1 MDTKNKLKKVKKALD
16 LYSANSVLL
25 DMKNRRNMKDSSFK
39 HFNPMA
45 LRDKYSSSRNT
56 NSNFWFD
63 DSPRTSIFD
72 EDNVEVKRGVNHVQL
87 ASYRRAIAN
96 FVTIVTG
103 DSSIPVKF
111 QSNDQSFTDGKV
123 VTIGSKIDD
132 KSFDHTVGVALHEG
146 SHIKLSD
153 FDFLRNLEF
162 EISKELYSLGEE
174 KGFSLYD
181 VKSHVKN
188 MLNYIED
195 RRIDWYVFSTSPG
208 YKGYYNSMYDKYFH
222 SKVIDKAL
230 LTDEY
235 TSLDWDSYI
244 FRILNLT
251 NKNSRL
257 DVLPELSLI
266 YDMIF
271 KHNGGVKKMN
281 STREAFDVAKSVVG
295 TIYSVLPDGIEETD
309 EYGETTTKPASEGGG
324 ESSESVDGEPKKLS
338 DEEFEGLKKAMSSGD
353 VSRGHSNGSDIQLT
367 EAQRKQLER
376 AFQKQQDFVDG
387 NVKKTGKLSKKDS
400 NIVKSMEEA
409 GVDMKKV
416 GDGLMDE
423 RYDYNLGDYVKIP
436 SKGLDCIF
444 VKKITDSMIEEN
456 VFPCLFNWNFRS
468 TDINS
473 LDPRTSE
480 LLTRGTTLGK
490 KLGRKLQIRG
500 ESRDTKWSRLDSGKI
515 DKRLI
520 SELGFGNERVFNTTF
535 VEKFSDAFLH
545 ISIDASGSMN
555 GEKWENTIVSTI
567 AICKAA
573 SMIDNVDVVVSFR
586 TTHESGGRS
595 NRTSNYLPL
604 VAIGY
609 DSRVD
614 SFSKVLRHFGWIS
627 PGGTTPEG
635 LCFEAIMNEIVP
647 TVRDRDSY
655 FLNLS
660 DGMPMFSNS
669 EFNYHDQQA
678 CNHTKKMVDE
688 IRKKGVK
695 VLSYYISG
703 GYDSDKCVVD
713 FKKMYGKDASFI
725 NVTSVMEVSKSMNK
739 MFLEKN

>member
-1 MDTKNKLKKVKKALD
+1 MDTKNKLKKSKKALD
-16 LYSANSVLL
+16 TYSANSVLL
-25 DMKNRRNMKDSSFK
+25 GMKNRRNMKDSTFK

-45 LRDKYSSSRNT
+45 LREKYSVGKNT
-56 NSNFWFD
+56 NSKFWFD

-72 EDNVEVKRGVNHVQL
+72 EEVEVKRGVDHIQL

-111 QSNDQSFTDGKV
+111 QSNDQSYTDGKV
-123 VTIGSKIDD
+123 VTIGSKINE
-132 KSFDHTVGVALHEG
+132 KSFDPTVGVALHEG

-153 FDFLRNLEF
+153 FNFVKNLEF
-162 EISKELYSLGEE
+162 EIPQ
-174 KGFSLYD
+174 SLYILG
-181 VKSHVKN
+181 KSKGYNLYDTLGHVKN
-188 MLNYIED
+188 MLNYVED

-235 TSLDWDSYI
+235 TSLDWDSYQ
-244 FRILNLT
+244 FRIINLT

-257 DVLPELSLI
+257 EVLPELSSI

-271 KHNGGVKKMN
+271 KNNGGVKKMN
-281 STREAFDVAKSVVG
+281 STREAFQVTKKVVEM
-295 TIYSVLPDGIEETD
+295 IYKVLPEGIDKVDEDGNTSK
-309 EYGETTTKPASEGGG
+309 KPFSEL
-324 ESSESVDGEPKKLS
+324 ESKELPDTELS
-338 DEEFEGLKKAMSSGD
+338 PEEFERLKEKAENNELGSGD
-353 VSRGHSNGSDIQLT
+353 GSGKEIELT
-367 EAQRKQLER
+367 EAQKKSLER
-376 AFQKQQDFVDG
+376 AFQKQKDFVDG
-387 NVKKTGKLSKKDS
+387 NVSKTGKLSKKDS
-400 NIVKSMEEA
+400 SIIKSMEDA

-416 GDGLMDE
+416 GSSLMMDK
-423 RYDYNLGDYVKIP
+423 YDWKKGEYVKIP
-436 SKGLDCIF
+436 QKGLNCIF
-444 VKKITDSMIEEN
+444 VKKITDSMITEN
-456 VFPCLFNWNFRS
+456 VFPHLFNWRRWS
-468 TDINS
+468 TDLTDLHPQI
-473 LDPRTSE
+473 SE
-480 LLTRGTTLGK
+480 MLTKGVTLGK

-500 ESRDTKWSRLDSGKI
+500 ESRDTKWSRLDSGRI

-520 SELGFGNERVFNTTF
+520 SELGFGNDRVFSTTF

-555 GEKWENTIVSTI
+555 GEKWDNTMISTI

-586 TTHESGGRS
+586 TTHESGGRTS
-595 NRTSNYLPL
+595 RTSNYLPL

-614 SFSKVLRHFGWIS
+614 KFSKILRHFGWIS

-669 EFNYHDQQA
+669 ELYYHDTEA
-678 CNHTKKMVDE
+678 LNHTKKMVGE

-695 VLSYYISG
+695 ILSYYVG
-703 GYDSDKCVVD
+703 DEYDRSRSMED
-713 FKKMYGKDASFI
+713 FKRMYGKDASFI
-725 NVTSVMEVSKSMNK
+725 NLTNVTEVSKSMNK
-739 MFLEKN
+739 MFLEKSNG

>member
-1 MDTKNKLKKVKKALD
+1 
-16 LYSANSVLL
+16 
-25 DMKNRRNMKDSSFK
+25 MKDSSFK

-45 LRDKYSSSRNT
+45 LREKYTAKNT

-72 EDNVEVKRGVNHVQL
+72 EDNEEVKRGVDHIQL

-103 DSSIPVKF
+103 DSTIPVKF

-123 VTIGSKIDD
+123 VTIGSKINER
-132 KSFDHTVGVALHEG
+132 SFDPTVGVALHEG
-146 SHIKLSD
+146 SHIKLSN

-162 EISKELYSLGEE
+162 EIPQFVYELGEE
-174 KGFSLYD
+174 KGFDNYT
-181 VKSHVKN
+181 VRGHIKN
-188 MLNYIED
+188 MLNYVED

-230 LTDEY
+230 RTDEY
-235 TSLDWDSYI
+235 TSLDWDSYQ

-266 YDMIF
+266 YNMIF
-271 KHNGGVKKMN
+271 KHNGGVKKMT
-281 STREAFDVAKSVVG
+281 STRDAFRVAKEIVQ
-295 TIYSVLPDGIEETD
+295 TIYSILPDGVKEKN
-309 EYGETTTKPASEGGG
+309 EYGDEKTKTASDVVKDGG
-324 ESSESVDGEPKKLS
+324 SESLS
-338 DEEFEGLKKAMSSGD
+338 DSEFEDLKEQLENGSLSSGD
-353 VSRGHSNGSDIQLT
+353 EGDKVELT
-367 EAQRKQLER
+367 EKQMKSLER
-376 AFQKQQDFVDG
+376 AFQKQKDFVDG
-387 NVKKTGKLSKKDS
+387 NIKKTGKLSKKDS
-400 NIVKSMEEA
+400 GIIKSMEDA

-416 GDGLMDE
+416 GTSLNE
-423 RYDYNLGDYVKIP
+423 EIYDYHSGDYVKVP
-436 SKGLDCIF
+436 HKGLDCIF
-444 VKKITDSMIEEN
+444 VKKITDQMIQDY
-456 VFPCLFNWNFRS
+456 VFPALFTSYHYRNKFGEELPIHIQEML
-468 TDINS
+468 TDAV
-473 LDPRTSE
+473 
-480 LLTRGTTLGK
+480 TLGK

-500 ESRDTKWSRLDSGKI
+500 ESRDTKWSRLDSGRI

-520 SELGFGNERVFNTTF
+520 SELGFGNDRVFSTTF

-555 GEKWENTIVSTI
+555 GEKWRNTMVSTI

-586 TTHESGGRS
+586 TTHESGRTYRNSS
-595 NRTSNYLPL
+595 NLPL
-604 VAIGY
+604 IAIGY

-614 SFSKVLRHFGWIS
+614 KFSKVLRHFPWIS

-635 LCFEAIMNEIVP
+635 LCFEAILNEIVP

-655 FLNLS
+655 FLNFS
-660 DGMPMFSNS
+660 DGMPMFSGDS
-669 EFNYHDQQA
+669 LYYYDKTAET
-678 CNHTKKMVDE
+678 HTKKMVDE

-695 VLSYYISG
+695 VLSYFIGDEYGRDRNMES
-703 GYDSDKCVVD
+703 
-713 FKKMYGKDASFI
+713 FKTMYGKDASFI
-725 NVTSVMEVSKSMNK
+725 NVTNVMEVSKSMNK
-739 MFLEKN
+739 MFLEKSNG

>member
-1 MDTKNKLKKVKKALD
+1 MN
-16 LYSANSVLL
+16 
-25 DMKNRRNMKDSSFK
+25 DSSFK

-45 LRDKYSSSRNT
+45 LRDKYSSGKVN
-56 NSNFWFD
+56 NHSNFWFD
-63 DSPRTSIFD
+63 DSPTTSIFD
-72 EDNVEVKRGVNHVQL
+72 EDVEVKRGVNHIQL

-103 DSSIPVKF
+103 DSSIPVRY
-111 QSNDQSFTDGKV
+111 QSNDQSYTDGKV
-123 VTIGSKIDD
+123 VTIGSKITE
-132 KSFDHTVGVALHEG
+132 KSFDPTVGVALHEG

-153 FDFLRNLEF
+153 FDFLRNLEY
-162 EISKELYSLGEE
+162 EISRELYDLGNK
-174 KGFSLYD
+174 KGFSD
-181 VKSHVKN
+181 FDIRGHVKN
-188 MLNYIED
+188 MLNYVED

-222 SKVIDKAL
+222 AKVIDKAL

-235 TSLDWDSYI
+235 TNLDWDSYQ
-244 FRILNLT
+244 FRIINLT

-271 KHNGGVKKMN
+271 KHNGGVKKMT
-281 STREAFDVAKSVVG
+281 STRQAFDVAKDIVQ
-295 TIYSVLPDGIEETD
+295 TIYNVLPNGKVVEKEDPFGDLKGNLEPTSGENNTKGGQSTD
-309 EYGETTTKPASEGGG
+309 VELTDAQ
-324 ESSESVDGEPKKLS
+324 KKS
-338 DEEFEGLKKAMSSGD
+338 
-353 VSRGHSNGSDIQLT
+353 
-367 EAQRKQLER
+367 LER
-376 AFQKQQDFVDG
+376 AIQKQKDFVDG
-387 NVKKTGKLSKKDS
+387 KVTKTGKLSKKDS
-400 NIVKSMEEA
+400 SIVKSMEDA

-416 GDGLMDE
+416 GQSLE
-423 RYDYNLGDYVKIP
+423 NEKFDYNVGDYVKVP
-436 SKGLDCIF
+436 HKGIDCIF
-444 VKKITDSMIEEN
+444 VKKITDSMISDF
-456 VFPCLFNWNFRS
+456 VFPALF
-468 TDINS
+468 
-473 LDPRTSE
+473 TSHYRHKFGDE
-480 LLTRGTTLGK
+480 LPIHTQEMLTQGVTLGK

-500 ESRDTKWSRLDSGKI
+500 ESRDTKWTRLDSGKI

-555 GEKWENTIVSTI
+555 GDKWRNTMVSTI

-595 NRTSNYLPL
+595 SRTSNYLPL

-614 SFSKVLRHFGWIS
+614 KFSKVLRHFGWIS

-635 LCFEAIMNEIVP
+635 LCFEAIMNEIEP

-655 FLNLS
+655 FLNFS
-660 DGMPMFSNS
+660 DGMPMFSNNDLYYYDN
-669 EFNYHDQQA
+669 EA
-678 CNHTKKMVDE
+678 TNHTKKMVDQ
-688 IRKKGVK
+688 IRNKGVK
-695 VLSYYISG
+695 VLSYFIG
-703 GYDSDKCVVD
+703 DGYGSERGEQD
-713 FKKMYGKDASFI
+713 FKTMYGNDASFI
-725 NVTSVMEVSKSMNK
+725 NVTNVMEVSKSMNK
-739 MFLEKN
+739 MFLEK

>member
-1 MDTKNKLKKVKKALD
+1 MDTKNKLKKSKKALD
-16 LYSANSVLL
+16 TYSANSVLL
-25 DMKNRRNMKDSSFK
+25 GMKNRRNMKDSTFK

-45 LRDKYSSSRNT
+45 LREKYSVGKNT
-56 NSNFWFD
+56 NSKFWFD

-72 EDNVEVKRGVNHVQL
+72 EEVEVKRGVDHIQL

-111 QSNDQSFTDGKV
+111 QSNDQSYTDGKV
-123 VTIGSKIDD
+123 VTIGSKINE
-132 KSFDHTVGVALHEG
+132 KSFDPTVGVALHEG

-153 FDFLRNLEF
+153 FNFVKNLEF
-162 EISKELYSLGEE
+162 EIPQ
-174 KGFSLYD
+174 SLYILG
-181 VKSHVKN
+181 KSKGYNLYDTLGHVKN
-188 MLNYIED
+188 MLNYVED

-235 TSLDWDSYI
+235 TSLDWDSYQ
-244 FRILNLT
+244 FRIINLT

-257 DVLPELSLI
+257 EVLPELSSI

-271 KHNGGVKKMN
+271 KNNGGVKKMN
-281 STREAFDVAKSVVG
+281 STREAFQVTKKVVEM
-295 TIYSVLPDGIEETD
+295 IYKVLPEGIDKVDEDGNTSK
-309 EYGETTTKPASEGGG
+309 KPFSEL
-324 ESSESVDGEPKKLS
+324 ESKELPDTELS
-338 DEEFEGLKKAMSSGD
+338 PEEFERLKEKAENNELGSGD
-353 VSRGHSNGSDIQLT
+353 GSGKEIELT
-367 EAQRKQLER
+367 EAQKKSLER
-376 AFQKQQDFVDG
+376 AFQKQKDFVDG
-387 NVKKTGKLSKKDS
+387 NVSKTGKLSKKDS
-400 NIVKSMEEA
+400 SIIKSMEDA

-416 GDGLMDE
+416 GSSLMMDK
-423 RYDYNLGDYVKIP
+423 YDWKKGEYVKIP
-436 SKGLDCIF
+436 QKGLNCIF
-444 VKKITDSMIEEN
+444 VKKITDSMITEN
-456 VFPCLFNWNFRS
+456 VFPHLFNWRRWS
-468 TDINS
+468 TDLTDLHPQI
-473 LDPRTSE
+473 SE
-480 LLTRGTTLGK
+480 MLTKGVTLGK

-500 ESRDTKWSRLDSGKI
+500 ESRDTKWSRLDSGRI

-520 SELGFGNERVFNTTF
+520 SELGFGNDRVFSTTF

-555 GEKWENTIVSTI
+555 GEKWDNTMISTI

-586 TTHESGGRS
+586 TTHESGGRTS
-595 NRTSNYLPL
+595 RTSNYLPL

-614 SFSKVLRHFGWIS
+614 KFSKILRHFGWIS

-669 EFNYHDQQA
+669 ELYYHDTEA
-678 CNHTKKMVDE
+678 LNHTKKMVDE

-695 VLSYYISG
+695 ILSYYVG
-703 GYDSDKCVVD
+703 DEYDRSRSMED
-713 FKKMYGKDASFI
+713 FKRMYGKDASFI
-725 NVTSVMEVSKSMNK
+725 NLTNVTEVSKSMNK
-739 MFLEKN
+739 MFLEKSNG

>member
-1 MDTKNKLKKVKKALD
+1 MDTKNKLKKVKKRLD
-16 LYSANSVLL
+16 TYGENVLYSG
-25 DMKNRRNMKDSSFK
+25 MKNRRNMKDSSFK

-45 LRDKYSSSRNT
+45 LREKYSVGRNT

-72 EDNVEVKRGVNHVQL
+72 EEVEVKRGVDHIQL

-103 DSSIPVKF
+103 DSTIPVKF

-123 VTIGSKIDD
+123 VTIGSKINE
-132 KSFDHTVGVALHEG
+132 KSFDPTVGVALHEG

-153 FDFLRNLEF
+153 FNFLKNLEF
-162 EISKELYSLGEE
+162 EIPDYLYHLGEM
-174 KGFSLYD
+174 KGYD
-181 VKSHVKN
+181 SYGVRTHVKN
-188 MLNYIED
+188 MLNYVED

-235 TSLDWDSYI
+235 TSLDWDSYQ

-251 NKNSRL
+251 NKNTRL
-257 DVLPELSLI
+257 DVLPELSKI
-266 YDMIF
+266 YNAIF
-271 KHNGGVKKMN
+271 KNNGGVKKMN
-281 STREAFDVAKSVVG
+281 STRDAFNVAKKVVEM
-295 TIYSVLPDGIEETD
+295 IYEVLPDGVNKVD
-309 EYGETTTKPASEGGG
+309 ENGNTSNKPLSELKSKEDAG
-324 ESSESVDGEPKKLS
+324 LS
-338 DEEFEGLKKAMSSGD
+338 AEEFERLKEKAENNELGSGD
-353 VSRGHSNGSDIQLT
+353 GSGKEIELT
-367 EAQRKQLER
+367 EAQKKSLER
-376 AFQKQQDFVDG
+376 AFQKQKDFVDG
-387 NVKKTGKLSKKDS
+387 NVSKTGKLSKKDS
-400 NIVKSMEEA
+400 SIIKSMEEA

-416 GDGLMDE
+416 GASLMHE
-423 RYDYNLGDYVKIP
+423 SYDWKNGEYVKIP
-436 SKGLDCIF
+436 SKGLNCIF
-444 VKKITDSMIEEN
+444 VKKITDSMITEN
-456 VFPCLFNWNFRS
+456 VFPHLFRYRRYN
-468 TDINS
+468 TDINT
-473 LDPRTSE
+473 LDTYTSE
-480 LLTRGTTLGK
+480 MLTKGVTLGK

-500 ESRDTKWSRLDSGKI
+500 ESRDTKWSRLDSGRI

-520 SELGFGNERVFNTTF
+520 SELGFGNERVFSTTF

-555 GEKWENTIVSTI
+555 GEKWENTMVSTI

-586 TTHESGGRS
+586 TTHESGGRTTR
-595 NRTSNYLPL
+595 NSNYLPL
-604 VAIGY
+604 IAIGY

-614 SFSKVLRHFGWIS
+614 NFSKILRHFGWMS

-635 LCFEAIMNEIVP
+635 LCFEAIMNEIIP

-669 EFNYHDQQA
+669 ELYYHNTEA
-678 CNHTKKMVDE
+678 LNHTKKMVDE

-695 VLSYYISG
+695 ILSYYVG
-703 GYDSDKCVVD
+703 DEYDRSRSMED
-713 FKKMYGKDASFI
+713 FKRMYGKDASFI
-725 NVTSVMEVSKSMNK
+725 NVTNVMEVSKSMNK
-739 MFLEKN
+739 MFLEKSNG

>member
-1 MDTKNKLKKVKKALD
+1 MDTKNKLKKSKKALD
-16 LYSANSVLL
+16 TYSANSVLL
-25 DMKNRRNMKDSSFK
+25 GMKNRRNMKDSTFK

-45 LRDKYSSSRNT
+45 LREKYSVGKNT
-56 NSNFWFD
+56 NSKFWFD

-72 EDNVEVKRGVNHVQL
+72 EEVEVKRGVDHIQL

-103 DSSIPVKF
+103 DSTIPVKF

-123 VTIGSKIDD
+123 VTIGSKINER
-132 KSFDHTVGVALHEG
+132 SFDPTVGVALHEG
-146 SHIKLSD
+146 SHIKLSN

-162 EISKELYSLGEE
+162 EIPQFVYELGEE
-174 KGFSLYD
+174 KGFDNYT
-181 VKSHVKN
+181 VRGHIKN
-188 MLNYIED
+188 MLNYVED

-235 TSLDWDSYI
+235 TSLDWDSYQ
-244 FRILNLT
+244 FRIINLT

-257 DVLPELSLI
+257 EVLPELSSI

-271 KHNGGVKKMN
+271 KNNGGVKKMN
-281 STREAFDVAKSVVG
+281 STREAFQVAKKVVEM
-295 TIYSVLPDGIEETD
+295 IYKVLPEGIDKVDEDGNTSK
-309 EYGETTTKPASEGGG
+309 KPLSELNSKEDTG
-324 ESSESVDGEPKKLS
+324 LS
-338 DEEFEGLKKAMSSGD
+338 NEEFERLKEKAENNELGSGD
-353 VSRGHSNGSDIQLT
+353 GSGKEIELT
-367 EAQRKQLER
+367 EAQKKSLER
-376 AFQKQQDFVDG
+376 AFQKQKDFVDG
-387 NVKKTGKLSKKDS
+387 NVSKTGKLSKKDS
-400 NIVKSMEEA
+400 SIIKSMEEA

-416 GDGLMDE
+416 GTSLMHE
-423 RYDYNLGDYVKIP
+423 SYDWKNGEYVKIP
-436 SKGLDCIF
+436 SKGLNCIF
-444 VKKITDSMIEEN
+444 VKKITDSMITEN
-456 VFPCLFNWNFRS
+456 VFPHLFRYRRYD
-468 TDINS
+468 TDINT
-473 LDPRTSE
+473 LDTYTSE
-480 LLTRGTTLGK
+480 MLTKGVTLGK

-500 ESRDTKWSRLDSGKI
+500 ESRDTKWSRLDSGRI

-520 SELGFGNERVFNTTF
+520 SELGFGNDRVFSTTF

-555 GEKWENTIVSTI
+555 GEKWRNTMVSTI

-595 NRTSNYLPL
+595 SRTSNYLPL

-614 SFSKVLRHFGWIS
+614 KFSKILRHFGWIN

-669 EFNYHDQQA
+669 ELYYHDTEA
-678 CNHTKKMVDE
+678 LNHTKKMVDE

-695 VLSYYISG
+695 ILSYYVG
-703 GYDSDKCVVD
+703 DEYDRSRSMED
-713 FKKMYGKDASFI
+713 FKRMYGKDASFI
-725 NVTSVMEVSKSMNK
+725 NVTNVMEVSKSMNK
-739 MFLEKN
+739 MFLEKSNG

>member
-1 MDTKNKLKKVKKALD
+1 MDTKNKLKKSKKALD
-16 LYSANSVLL
+16 TYSANSVLL
-25 DMKNRRNMKDSSFK
+25 GMKNRRNMKDSTFK

-45 LRDKYSSSRNT
+45 LREKYSVGKNT
-56 NSNFWFD
+56 NSKFWFD

-72 EDNVEVKRGVNHVQL
+72 EEVEVKRGVDHIQL

-111 QSNDQSFTDGKV
+111 QSNDQSYTDGKV
-123 VTIGSKIDD
+123 VTIGSKINE
-132 KSFDHTVGVALHEG
+132 KSFDPTVGVALHEG

-153 FDFLRNLEF
+153 FNFVKNLEF
-162 EISKELYSLGEE
+162 EIPQ
-174 KGFSLYD
+174 SLYILG
-181 VKSHVKN
+181 KSKGYNLYDTLGHVKN
-188 MLNYIED
+188 MLNYVED

-235 TSLDWDSYI
+235 TSLDWDSYQ
-244 FRILNLT
+244 FRIINLT

-257 DVLPELSLI
+257 EVLPELSSI

-271 KHNGGVKKMN
+271 KNNGGVKKMN
-281 STREAFDVAKSVVG
+281 STREAFQVAKKVVEM
-295 TIYSVLPDGIEETD
+295 IYKVLPEGIDKVDEDGNTSK
-309 EYGETTTKPASEGGG
+309 KPLSELNSKEDTG
-324 ESSESVDGEPKKLS
+324 LS
-338 DEEFEGLKKAMSSGD
+338 NEEFERLKEKAENNELGSGD
-353 VSRGHSNGSDIQLT
+353 GSGKEIELT
-367 EAQRKQLER
+367 EAQKKSLER
-376 AFQKQQDFVDG
+376 AFQKQKDFVDG
-387 NVKKTGKLSKKDS
+387 NVSKTGKLSKKDS
-400 NIVKSMEEA
+400 NIIKSMEDA

-416 GDGLMDE
+416 GSSLMKE
-423 RYDYNLGDYVKIP
+423 EYDYHSGEYVKIP
-436 SKGLDCIF
+436 QKGLNCIF
-444 VKKITDSMIEEN
+444 VKKITDSMITEN
-456 VFPCLFNWNFRS
+456 VFPHLFNWRRWS
-468 TDINS
+468 TDLTDLHPQI
-473 LDPRTSE
+473 SE
-480 LLTRGTTLGK
+480 MLTKGVTLGK

-500 ESRDTKWSRLDSGKI
+500 ESRDTKWSRLDSGRI

-520 SELGFGNERVFNTTF
+520 SELGFGNDRVFSTTF

-555 GEKWENTIVSTI
+555 GEKWDNTMISTI

-586 TTHESGGRS
+586 TTHESGGRTS
-595 NRTSNYLPL
+595 RTSNYLPL

-614 SFSKVLRHFGWIS
+614 KFSKILRHFGWIN

-669 EFNYHDQQA
+669 ELYYHDTEA
-678 CNHTKKMVDE
+678 LNHTKKMVDE

-695 VLSYYISG
+695 ILSYYVG
-703 GYDSDKCVVD
+703 DEYDRSRSMED
-713 FKKMYGKDASFI
+713 FKRMYGKDASFI
-725 NVTSVMEVSKSMNK
+725 NVTNVMEVSKSMNK
-739 MFLEKN
+739 MFLEKSNG

>member
-1 MDTKNKLKKVKKALD
+1 
-16 LYSANSVLL
+16 
-25 DMKNRRNMKDSSFK
+25 MKDSSFK

-45 LRDKYSSSRNT
+45 LREKYTVSNS

-72 EDNVEVKRGVNHVQL
+72 EDNVEVKRGVDHIQL

-103 DSSIPVKF
+103 DSTIPVKF

-123 VTIGSKIDD
+123 VTIGSKINE
-132 KSFDHTVGVALHEG
+132 KSFDPTVGVALHEG
-146 SHIKLSD
+146 SHIKLSN
-153 FDFLRNLEF
+153 FDFLRNLEY
-162 EISKELYSLGEE
+162 EIPQFVYELGEE
-174 KGFSLYD
+174 KGFNNHT
-181 VKSHVKN
+181 VQTHIKN
-188 MLNYIED
+188 MLNYVED

-281 STREAFDVAKSVVG
+281 STREAFDVAKDVVQ
-295 TIYSVLPDGIEETD
+295 TIYSILPDGVKEKNKYGDEET
-309 EYGETTTKPASEGGG
+309 KSASDVVKDGG
-324 ESSESVDGEPKKLS
+324 SESLS
-338 DEEFEGLKKAMSSGD
+338 DEEFDDLKEQLE
-353 VSRGHSNGSDIQLT
+353 NGSLSSSDDGEKVELT
-367 EAQRKQLER
+367 EKQMKSLER
-376 AFQKQQDFVDG
+376 AVQKQKDFVDG
-387 NVKKTGKLSKKDS
+387 NVRKTGKLSKKDS
-400 NIVKSMEEA
+400 GIIKSMEEA

-416 GDGLMDE
+416 GTTLE
-423 RYDYNLGDYVKIP
+423 NEQYDYEVGDYVKVP
-436 SKGLDCIF
+436 QKGLDCIF
-444 VKKITDSMIEEN
+444 VKKITDSMIQEY
-456 VFPCLFNWNFRS
+456 VFPALFTSFHYKTKFGEELPIHIQEMLS
-468 TDINS
+468 T
-473 LDPRTSE
+473 
-480 LLTRGTTLGK
+480 GVTLGK

-500 ESRDTKWSRLDSGKI
+500 ESRDTKWTRLDSGKI

-520 SELGFGNERVFNTTF
+520 NELGFGNERVFNTTF

-555 GEKWENTIVSTI
+555 GEKWRNTMVSTI

-586 TTHESGGRS
+586 TTHDSGRS
-595 NRTSNYLPL
+595 HRSSSTLPL
-604 VAIGY
+604 IAIGY

-614 SFSKVLRHFGWIS
+614 KFSKVLRHFPWIS

-635 LCFEAIMNEIVP
+635 LCFEAILNEIVP

-655 FLNLS
+655 FLNFS
-660 DGMPMFSNS
+660 DGMPMFSDS
-669 EFNYHDQQA
+669 DIYYHDKTA
-678 CNHTKKMVDE
+678 VAHTKKMVDE

-695 VLSYYISG
+695 VLSYFVG
-703 GYDSDKCVVD
+703 GDYDRDRNMDD
-713 FKKMYGKDASFI
+713 FKQMYGRDASFI
-725 NVTSVMEVSKSMNK
+725 NVTNVMEVSKSMNK

>member
-1 MDTKNKLKKVKKALD
+1 MKKALD

-45 LRDKYSSSRNT
+45 LRDKYSSGRNT

-162 EISKELYSLGEE
+162 EISRELYSLGEE

-188 MLNYIED
+188 MLNYVED

-271 KHNGGVKKMN
+271 KHNGGVKKMT
-281 STREAFDVAKSVVG
+281 STREAFNVAKSIVG
-295 TIYSVLPDGIEETD
+295 TIYSILPDGIEETD
-309 EYGETTTKPASEGGG
+309 EYGDKIKKPASEGG
-324 ESSESVDGEPKKLS
+324 EKSSESGDGSGGDGEPKTLS

-367 EAQRKQLER
+367 DAQKKSLER
-376 AFQKQQDFVDG
+376 AFQKQKDFVDG
-387 NVKKTGKLSKKDS
+387 NVKKTGKLTKKDS
-400 NIVKSMEEA
+400 NIIKSMEEA

-595 NRTSNYLPL
+595 SRTSNYLPL

>member
-1 MDTKNKLKKVKKALD
+1 
-16 LYSANSVLL
+16 
-25 DMKNRRNMKDSSFK
+25 MKDSTFK

-45 LRDKYSSSRNT
+45 LREKYGISKNT

-72 EDNVEVKRGVNHVQL
+72 EDNAEVKRGVDHIQL

-103 DSSIPVKF
+103 DSTIPVRF
-111 QSNDQSFTDGKV
+111 QSNDKSFTDGKV
-123 VTIGSKIDD
+123 VTIGSKINE
-132 KSFDHTVGVALHEG
+132 KSFDPIVGVALHEC

-153 FDFLRNLEF
+153 FDFLKNLEY
-162 EISKELYSLGEE
+162 EISKSLYMLGES
-174 KGFSLYD
+174 KGYD
-181 VKSHVKN
+181 EYEVRSHVKN
-188 MLNYIED
+188 MLNYVED

-230 LTDEY
+230 RTDEY
-235 TSLDWDSYI
+235 TSLDWDSYQ
-244 FRILNLT
+244 FRIINLT

-257 DVLPELSLI
+257 DVLPKLSKI
-266 YDMIF
+266 YNMIF
-271 KHNGGVKKMN
+271 KDNGGVKKMT
-281 STREAFDVAKSVVG
+281 STRDAFEVAKKVVE
-295 TIYSVLPDGIEETD
+295 TVYKVLPEGIEELNEDT
-309 EYGETTTKPASEGGG
+309 GEVKTKSASDVVKDGG
-324 ESSESVDGEPKKLS
+324 SESLS
-338 DEEFEGLKKAMSSGD
+338 EEEFNDLKEQLE
-353 VSRGHSNGSDIQLT
+353 NGSLSVSDDGKKIELT
-367 EAQRKQLER
+367 EKQMKTLER
-376 AFQKQQDFVDG
+376 AFNKQKDFVKG
-387 NVKKTGKLSKKDS
+387 NVSKTGKLSKKDS
-400 NIVKSMEEA
+400 NIIKSMEEA

-416 GDGLMDE
+416 GTSMMNE
-423 RYDYNLGDYVKIP
+423 QYDYDKGEYVKVP

-444 VKKITDSMIEEN
+444 VKKITDNMIMEN
-456 VFPCLFNWNFRS
+456 VFPYLFRWRGLGSSINDLEIS
-468 TDINS
+468 TS
-473 LDPRTSE
+473 TM
-480 LLTRGTTLGK
+480 LTRGVTLGK

-500 ESRDTKWSRLDSGKI
+500 ESRDTKWTRLDSGRI

-520 SELGFGNERVFNTTF
+520 SELGFGNERVFSTTF

-545 ISIDASGSMN
+545 ISIDASGSMS
-555 GEKWENTIVSTI
+555 GDKWENTLVSTI

-586 TTHESGGRS
+586 TIHESGGRS
-595 NRTSNYLPL
+595 RSSSYLPL
-604 VAIGY
+604 IAIGY

-614 SFSKVLRHFGWIS
+614 KFSKVLRHFGWLS

-635 LCFEAIMNEIVP
+635 LCFEAILNEIIP

-655 FLNLS
+655 FLNFS
-660 DGMPMFSNS
+660 DGMPMFSNDTVS
-669 EFNYHDQQA
+669 YHNTSAID
-678 CNHTKKMVDE
+678 HTKKMVEE

-695 VLSYYISG
+695 VLSYFIG
-703 GYDSDKCVVD
+703 GNYDRDRSMKD
-713 FKKMYGKDASFI
+713 FKTMYGRDASFI